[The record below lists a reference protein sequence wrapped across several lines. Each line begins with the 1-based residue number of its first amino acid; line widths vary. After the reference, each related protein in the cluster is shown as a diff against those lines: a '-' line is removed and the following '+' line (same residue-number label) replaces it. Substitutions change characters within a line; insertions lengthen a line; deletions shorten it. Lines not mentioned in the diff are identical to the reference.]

1 MNLEKIVNS
10 AMLAFLAL
18 TSTQTAFAA
27 DENDPAPQEK
37 CYNIVKAGMN
47 DCHTATSKCA
57 GSATKDAQPD
67 AFIFLPKGICTKL
80 VGGQLAPP
88 STMPKS

>member
-18 TSTQTAFAA
+18 TSAQTAFAA
-27 DENDPAPQEK
+27 DENSPPPQEK

-47 DCHTATSKCA
+47 DCPTATSKCA
-57 GSATKDAQPD
+57 GSAKKDAQPD
-67 AFIFLPKGICTKL
+67 AFIFLPKGTCAKL
-80 VGGQLAPP
+80 VGG
-88 STMPKS
+88 PKS